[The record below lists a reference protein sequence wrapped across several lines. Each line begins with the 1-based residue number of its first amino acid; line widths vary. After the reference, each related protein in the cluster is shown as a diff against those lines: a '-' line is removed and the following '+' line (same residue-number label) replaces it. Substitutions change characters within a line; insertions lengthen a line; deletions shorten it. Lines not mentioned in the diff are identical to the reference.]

1 MTSRQDQAP
10 GRQQPAG
17 QQALA
22 GPDAGGML
30 VHSGMRRPD
39 TPCSPLSAADVAAV
53 VAMAG
58 RAPSV
63 HNTQPWRFAIHDS
76 AIDLLA
82 DTSRLLPSI
91 DPDGRELMIS
101 CGAALFGLRL
111 GLRSRGRLPV
121 AHLQPDPA
129 RPWLLARVLA
139 EGHAGVAPAETEL
152 IAAVPH
158 RHTHRG
164 AFSPSEVP
172 ARLLDVLVAEA
183 AVEGAE
189 LILVTSPAEIA
200 ALAGLARAAAAEQ
213 QASAEIRAELSQW
226 VRPAGSQARDGVP
239 ARARL
244 SGGQQAG
251 PADQW
256 LPRRLFGQ
264 PGTEVTGDEPPGAV
278 AVLVTSGDL
287 TADWLRAGQA
297 LNRLLLRA
305 ASRWVF
311 ASLQSQPLELPRYRQ
326 EVRSLVRRH
335 ADPQML
341 LQFGRANTAP
351 ATPRRPVAALVTKDP
366 DG

>member
-1 MTSRQDQAP
+1 
-10 GRQQPAG
+10 
-17 QQALA
+17 
-22 GPDAGGML
+22 
-30 VHSGMRRPD
+30 
-39 TPCSPLSAADVAAV
+39 
-53 VAMAG
+53 
-58 RAPSV
+58 
-63 HNTQPWRFAIHDS
+63 
-76 AIDLLA
+76 
-82 DTSRLLPSI
+82 
-91 DPDGRELMIS
+91 
-101 CGAALFGLRL
+101 
-111 GLRSRGRLPV
+111 
-121 AHLQPDPA
+121 
-129 RPWLLARVLA
+129 
-139 EGHAGVAPAETEL
+139 
-152 IAAVPH
+152 
-158 RHTHRG
+158 
-164 AFSPSEVP
+164 
-172 ARLLDVLVAEA
+172 VLVAEA

-200 ALAGLARAAAAEQ
+200 ALSELARAAAAEQ

-244 SGGQQAG
+244 SDGQQAE

-278 AVLVTSGDL
+278 AVLVTSGDV

-326 EVRSLVRRH
+326 EVRSLVRRD

-341 LQFGRANTAP
+341 LQFGRSNTAP
-351 ATPRRPVAALVTKDP
+351 ATPRRPLAALVTKDP